1 MDGNQAETIGQ
12 IVAGIGLGLLLLA
25 QFFWAQAKEK
35 FLDWRKRRV
44 SIVKSVQR
52 IEESTVN
59 AHSTKLRDD
68 VDDLASRLGIVE
80 RTVTANSEGLG
91 RIEKT
96 LDQLVSI
103 TQDTSDRLAN
113 EERDR
118 YALGEQARLDH
129 ARFDRELRHLKS
141 RVGRCPAAS
150 SDDKD

>member
-35 FLDWRKRRV
+35 FLAWRKRRV
-44 SIVKSVQR
+44 SIAKSVQR

-68 VDDLASRLGIVE
+68 VDDLANRLGIVE
-80 RTVTANSEGLG
+80 RTVAANSEGLG

-96 LDQLVSI
+96 LDQLVAI

-113 EERDR
+113 EERNR
-118 YALGEQARLDH
+118 YALGEQARLDY
-129 ARFDRELRHLKS
+129 ARFDRELQHLKS
-141 RVGRCPAAS
+141 RVGRCPAS